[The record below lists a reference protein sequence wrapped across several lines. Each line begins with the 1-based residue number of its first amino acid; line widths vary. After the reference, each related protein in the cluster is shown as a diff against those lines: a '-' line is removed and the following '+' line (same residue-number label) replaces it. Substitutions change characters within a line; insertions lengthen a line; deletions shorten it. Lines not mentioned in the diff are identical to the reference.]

1 MGKRIAAIAF
11 IFICTAVAW
20 AILAG
25 TIFYR
30 TYSSDSELRSKVAS
44 SWGTP
49 QEQTPP
55 TAAYVD
61 GSLRQIS
68 EIKDG
73 REILRTVDERRPVPL
88 VMQKSRVN
96 ADLHADYR
104 KKGLL
109 WYSTYHVQFAGTYE
123 FANSDDQP
131 HDVTF
136 TLHWPAEHAIYD
148 DLVFTANGTPLTL
161 ENEKDGS
168 CGKLRVLPHQ
178 TVVLNVG
185 YRSQGL
191 DSWHYSFGDQVSQV
205 RDFELHLTTDFQG
218 FDFPE
223 NTLSPTRENK
233 TAAGWE
239 LVWNYKNLMSGY
251 KIGLAL
257 PQKLQPGPLAGR
269 ISAFAPVSL
278 LFFFFVLF
286 LLATIRGLE
295 LHPMNYFFLACAFF
309 SFHLLMA
316 YLVDHMSI
324 HAAFGIC
331 SAVSVFLVVSYLR
344 LVVGMRF
351 AALEAGMAQV
361 LYLIL
366 FSYAFF
372 FEGFT
377 GLAVTIGAIL
387 TLFIAMQMTARV
399 RWTEKFSLRSAQ
411 GISPEGIR

>member
-1 MGKRIAAIAF
+1 MGKRIAAIGF
-11 IFICTAVAW
+11 IFFCTAVAW

-44 SWGTP
+44 SWGSP
-49 QEQTPP
+49 QEQRPP
-55 TAAYVD
+55 VATYVE
-61 GSLRQIS
+61 GSVHQVPVV
-68 EIKDG
+68 KD
-73 REILRTVDERRPVPL
+73 RKETLKTVDDRHGVSL
-88 VMQKSRVN
+88 AIQKSRVS

-109 WYSTYHVQFAGTYE
+109 WYSTYHVRFSGTYE
-123 FANSDDQP
+123 FVNTDDAP
-131 HDVTF
+131 HDVDF
-136 TLHWPAEHAIYD
+136 SLRWPAERAIYD
-148 DLVFTANGTPLTL
+148 DLVFTVNGAPLTL
-161 ENEKDGS
+161 EN
-168 CGKLRVLPHQ
+168 GKEATTGKARVLAHQ
-178 TVVLNVG
+178 TAVLNVS

-191 DSWHYSFGDQVSQV
+191 DRWYYSFGDDVSQV
-205 RDFELHLTTDFQG
+205 RDFELRVTTNFGG

-223 NTLSPTRENK
+223 NTLSPTQETK
-233 TAAGWE
+233 TSTGWE
-239 LVWNYKNLMSGY
+239 LVWSYKNLMSGY
-251 KIGLAL
+251 QIGLAL

-286 LLATIRGLE
+286 ILTTIRGIE

-316 YLVDHMSI
+316 YLVDHISI
-324 HAAFGIC
+324 HAAFAIC
-331 SAVSVFLVVSYLR
+331 SVVSAFLVVSYLR

-351 AALEAGMAQV
+351 AALEAGIAQV

-377 GLAVTIGAIL
+377 GLAITIGAIL
-387 TLFIAMQMTARV
+387 TLFIAMQMTARI
-399 RWTEKFSLRSAQ
+399 RWTEKLAVRPAQ
-411 GISPEGIR
+411 G